1 MTRTGESTSQA
12 GDSGSVPTDEEL
24 LIVRDT
30 ARLIATVAAA
40 GRDR

>member
-1 MTRTGESTSQA
+1 MTGIGERASQA
-12 GDSGSVPTDEEL
+12 GDSGLVPTDEEL

>member
-1 MTRTGESTSQA
+1 MTGIGERASQA

-24 LIVRDT
+24 LIIRDT

>member
-1 MTRTGESTSQA
+1 MTGTGERASQV

-24 LIVRDT
+24 LIARAT
-30 ARLIATVAAA
+30 ARLIATVATA